1 MSTINRFGL
10 LIWLVIIAC
19 FAGGMK
25 VEYFWRDLVP
35 LIGLVVIGSVCLLT
49 QRASDVGERR

>member
-1 MSTINRFGL
+1 MSTVNRFGL
-10 LIWLVIIAC
+10 LVWLVIIAC
-19 FAGGMK
+19 VAGGMK

-49 QRASDVGERR
+49 KREPDKN